1 MKKVKTMKK
10 ETMKRV
16 NWFLWAMLL
25 TILPPLQSCD
35 DNDGYSI
42 GDIGRDWAT
51 VRVLSGDT
59 YYLVGDNWGKLWPAA
74 TAHWNY
80 KPLDGQRVIA
90 YFNPLSDRTGEYDHD
105 VKVERLYNILTK
117 EVEELTAENEASF
130 GNDPVVIWQND
141 MWVDGG
147 YLNVVF
153 QQNVPNKERH
163 RVSLVRNTT
172 VADPNDGYIHLEY
185 RYNTYNDLSGYW
197 LEGAVSFNLNSLEMG
212 ENTKGIKVKLNSQKN
227 GEVELTFDLNSTQT
241 PASVKSMKLSGALSD
256 KLK

>member
-1 MKKVKTMKK
+1 MKKV
-10 ETMKRV
+10 
-16 NWFLWAMLL
+16 NWLL
-25 TILPPLQSCD
+25 LAVLLAILPSLQSCD

-74 TAHWNY
+74 TEYWGY
-80 KPLDGQRVIA
+80 KPIDGQRVIA
-90 YFNPLSDRTGEYDHD
+90 YFNPLSDRKGEYDHD
-105 VKVERLYNILTK
+105 IKVERLYNVLTK
-117 EVEELTAENEASF
+117 NVEELNAENAASF

-153 QQNVPNKERH
+153 QFNTPNKEKH

-172 VADPNDGYIHLEY
+172 VEDPNDGYIHLEY
-185 RYNTYNDLSGYW
+185 RYNTYGDLSGHW
-197 LEGAVSFNLNSLEMG
+197 REGAVSFNLNSLKVD
-212 ENTKGIKVKLNSQKN
+212 ENTKGIKVKLNSHKN
-227 GEVELTFDLNSTQT
+227 GEVEVTFDLKLNET
-241 PASVKSMKLSGALSD
+241 PESVKNMNLSD
-256 KLK
+256 NVSDYLK